1 MTTPQPRRHSAPSSP
16 KRTDLRFP
24 THALKRP
31 NTLRAPSSMLMQLP
45 LVSWLST
52 HDILAWR
59 DGHAV
64 TVRDFLHDV
73 QCLASRLPANGHV
86 LNVCKDRYRFLVGF
100 GASATAGKI
109 SLLPST
115 RTPEAIR
122 QLRSLAPDAF
132 CLSDHDD
139 GIDLPRVTYAEHNV
153 GCEATAVVTMPR
165 IDADRVVA
173 QVFTSGST
181 GAPVPHAKRW
191 GSLVD
196 CVQAGALRLALHDG
210 RCHALVSTVPPQ
222 HMYGFEST
230 ALIAL
235 HGGVAMSAEQPFYP
249 ADVAAALT
257 RIPAPRMLVTSP
269 VHLRALLASRVRIPP
284 LNLILSATAP
294 LARDLAQTAETCL
307 NAPLVEIYGSTET
320 GQIATRRTAHTD
332 VWELFSGVRLEPE
345 MYGHVR
351 VTGGHLTQAQVLH
364 DVIEIVDDRRF
375 LMHGRGAD
383 MINIAGKRS
392 SLAYLNHQLTSIPG
406 VRDGAFFMPEANAG
420 DSVAR
425 LMAFVVAPAID
436 PALVRDA
443 LRERLDPAFM
453 PRPLL
458 FVDALPR
465 NATGKLPRA
474 ALSALA
480 KHAAAPQL
488 IDDNHHAP

>member
-1 MTTPQPRRHSAPSSP
+1 
-16 KRTDLRFP
+16 
-24 THALKRP
+24 
-31 NTLRAPSSMLMQLP
+31 MLMQLP

-59 DGHAV
+59 NGHPV
-64 TVRDFLHDV
+64 TVLDFLHDV
-73 QCLASRLPANGHV
+73 QSLASRLPANGHV
-86 LNVCKDRYRFLVGF
+86 LNVCKDRYQFLVGF
-100 GASATAGKI
+100 GASVTAGKI

-122 QLRSLAPDAF
+122 QLRSLAPDAI

-139 GIDLPRVTYAEHNV
+139 GIDLPHLAYADCSV
-153 GCEATAVVTMPR
+153 GCEATTVVNMPR

-173 QVFTSGST
+173 QVLTSGST
-181 GAPVPHAKRW
+181 GAPVPHAKTW

-196 CVQAGALRLALHDG
+196 CVQTGALRLGLRDG
-210 RCHALVSTVPPQ
+210 RGHALVGTVPPQ

-235 HGGVAMSAEQPFYP
+235 HGCVAISAEQPFYP
-249 ADVAAALT
+249 ADVAAALA
-257 RIPAPRMLVTSP
+257 RIHEPRMLVTSP
-269 VHLRALLASRVRIPP
+269 VHLRALLASQVQVPP
-284 LNLILSATAP
+284 LSLILSATAP
-294 LARDLAQTAETCL
+294 LARDQAQAAESHL

-345 MYGHVR
+345 AHGHVR
-351 VTGGHLTQAQVLH
+351 VMGGHLAQGQILH
-364 DVIEIVDDRRF
+364 DVIEIVDDSHF

-406 VRDGAFFMPEANAG
+406 VRDGAFFMPDADTG

-443 LRERLDPAFM
+443 LRDRLDPAFL

-458 FVDALPR
+458 FVDSLPR

-480 KHAAAPQL
+480 AHAAAPQR
-488 IDDNHHAP
+488 IDDDHHAS